1 MANWYCNSP
10 LCDWSGEL
18 NPVDLCPKCRVA
30 NCSPRVI
37 RCPING
43 EKLHPKALV
52 AAFPRRFMIEGRKTG
67 FQPVPGVTWP
77 ADRAK
82 QALAEFRSMLR
93 YRHHDLQ
100 LIEVPET
107 AR

>member
-1 MANWYCNSP
+1 MTERCR
-10 LCDWSGEL
+10 LCDEPAEL
-18 NPVDLCPKCRVA
+18 GDLCFQCEDKTLA
-30 NCSPRVI
+30 NFL
-37 RCPING
+37 N
-43 EKLHPKALV
+43 HD
-52 AAFPRRFMIEGRKTG
+52 RRFMIEGRKTG

-77 ADRAK
+77 K